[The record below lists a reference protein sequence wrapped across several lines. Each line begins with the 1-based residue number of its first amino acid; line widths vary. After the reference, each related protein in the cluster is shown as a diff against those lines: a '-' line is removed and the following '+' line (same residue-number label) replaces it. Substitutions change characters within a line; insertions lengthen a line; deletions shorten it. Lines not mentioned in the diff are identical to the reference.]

1 MSLTLVPSLNP
12 PPPKLNPSPPGRRV
26 LRHVE
31 GAEAIAGSVEDVVV
45 LAEVVHAV
53 GVVAEEPRGADTR
66 TRMVC
71 CLSMS

>member
-1 MSLTLVPSLNP
+1 M
-12 PPPKLNPSPPGRRV
+12 

-71 CLSMS
+71 CLSMSSLMSSLEGWRGCSREP